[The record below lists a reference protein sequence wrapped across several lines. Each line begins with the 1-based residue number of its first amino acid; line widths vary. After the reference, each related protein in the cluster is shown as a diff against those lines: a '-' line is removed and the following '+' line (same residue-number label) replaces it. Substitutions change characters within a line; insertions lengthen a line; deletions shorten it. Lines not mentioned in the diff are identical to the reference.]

1 MSRFLW
7 SHWSASWP
15 VLVIYAAVAGAHLA
29 GLRRLLSGGDLADP
43 PAGRRA
49 TIREAAVFQGGLLL
63 ALLVIVSP
71 LGYWS
76 GIYLWVRALDDLTLA
91 FMAPGLIVLG
101 APWPALARCLGRP
114 APGAADAPGPRPW
127 WLRWPVATVVAFNVI
142 WLGGH
147 LTLAFDRVP
156 VSRAA
161 AAAEYVL
168 YLGGGIL
175 FWLQLIGSRPWSPAI
190 PPLRRAALLAGTV
203 AADTVLGMVLTF
215 GSSVVYPGYA
225 NQWHHVMTVLD
236 DQQLS
241 GAILWMGILPA
252 VIPATVAVLNQWLND
267 EDSAA
272 LSAGFDRLLAQPDRG
287 GRHPAWPSRPR
298 FR

>member
-1 MSRFLW
+1 MRFVLG
-7 SHWSASWP
+7 HWSANWLI
-15 VLVIYAAVAGAHLA
+15 LVIYVAVACAHLV
-29 GLRRLLSGGDLADP
+29 GLRRLLSDGDPADAL
-43 PAGRRA
+43 AGRRA
-49 TIREAAVFQGGLLL
+49 AIREAAVFQAGLLL
-63 ALLVIVSP
+63 ALLVVVSP

-76 GIYLWVRALDDLTLA
+76 GIYMWVRALDDLTLA
-91 FMAPGLIVLG
+91 FVVPGLIVLG
-101 APWPALARCLGRP
+101 APWSALARCLGRP
-114 APGAADAPGPRPW
+114 APGASDAPGPRPW

-147 LTLAFDRVP
+147 LTVAFDRVP

-161 AAAEYVL
+161 AVAEYVL

-175 FWLQLIGSRPWSPAI
+175 FWLQLIGSRPWSPTAS
-190 PPLRRAALLAGTV
+190 PLRRAALLAGTA

-241 GAILWMGILPA
+241 GAILWMGILPPVVA
-252 VIPATVAVLNQWLND
+252 AAVAVLNQWLND

-272 LSAGFDRLLAQPDRG
+272 LSAGIDRLLAQPDRG
-287 GRHPAWPSRPR
+287 GRRPAWPSRPR

>member
-7 SHWSASWP
+7 SHWSANWP
-15 VLVIYAAVAGAHLA
+15 ALIIYAVVVGAHLA
-29 GLRRLLSGGDLADP
+29 GLRRLLSSGTP
-43 PAGRRA
+43 VGRRA
-49 TIREAAVFQGGLLL
+49 TIREAAVFQSGLLL

-76 GIYLWVRALDDLTLA
+76 GIYIWVRALDDLTLA
-91 FMAPGLIVLG
+91 FVAPGLIVLG
-101 APWPALARCLGRP
+101 APWSALARSLGRP
-114 APGAADAPGPRPW
+114 APGASDASGPRPW
-127 WLRWPVATVVAFNVI
+127 WLRWPVITVVAFNVI

-147 LTLAFDRVP
+147 LTVAFDRVP

-190 PPLRRAALLAGTV
+190 SPLRRAALLTGTV

-215 GSSVVYPGYA
+215 GASVVYPGYT
-225 NQWHHVMTVLD
+225 NQWHQVMTVLD

-252 VIPATVAVLNQWLND
+252 VIVAAVAMLNQWLND

-272 LSAGFDRLLAQPDRG
+272 LSTGLDRLLAQPDQG
-287 GRHPAWPSRPR
+287 GRPPAWPSRPR

>member
-7 SHWSASWP
+7 SHWSANWP
-15 VLVIYAAVAGAHLA
+15 VLVLYAAVACAHLV
-29 GLRRLLSGGDLADP
+29 GLRRLLSGGDQ
-43 PAGRRA
+43 AGRRA
-49 TIREAAVFQGGLLL
+49 MIREAAVFQGGLLL
-63 ALLVIVSP
+63 ALLIVVSP

-76 GIYLWVRALDDLTLA
+76 GIYMWVRALADITLA
-91 FMAPGLIVLG
+91 FVASGLIVLG
-101 APWPALARCLGRP
+101 APWSALARCLGRP
-114 APGAADAPGPRPW
+114 APGASDAAGPRPW

-147 LTLAFDRVP
+147 LTVAFDRVP

-161 AAAEYVL
+161 AVAEYVL

-175 FWLQLIGSRPWSPAI
+175 FWLQLIGSRPWSPAAS
-190 PPLRRAALLAGTV
+190 PLRRAALLAGTV

-252 VIPATVAVLNQWLND
+252 AVAGAVAVLNQWLND

-272 LSAGFDRLLAQPDRG
+272 LSAGMDRLLAQPDRA

>member
-15 VLVIYAAVAGAHLA
+15 VLVLYAAVAGAHLT
-29 GLRRLLSGGDLADP
+29 GLLRLLSDGP

-49 TIREAAVFQGGLLL
+49 VIREAAVFQGGLLL
-63 ALLVIVSP
+63 AALAIVSP

-91 FMAPGLIVLG
+91 FVAPGLIVLG

-114 APGAADAPGPRPW
+114 APGAGDAAGPRPW

-147 LTLAFDRVP
+147 LTVAFDRVP
-156 VSRAA
+156 ASRAA
-161 AAAEYVL
+161 AAAEYLL

-175 FWLQLIGSRPWSPAI
+175 FWLQLIGSRPWSPAAS
-190 PPLRRAALLAGTV
+190 PLRRAALLTGTV

-225 NQWHHVMTVLD
+225 NGWHHVMTVLD

-241 GAILWMGILPA
+241 GAILWMGILPPVVA
-252 VIPATVAVLNQWLND
+252 AGVAVLMRWLND

-272 LSAGFDRLLAQPDRG
+272 LSTGIDRLLDQPDQGR
-287 GRHPAWPSRPR
+287 RHPAWPSRPR

>member
-1 MSRFLW
+1 MIWVL
-7 SHWSASWP
+7 SHWSANWP
-15 VLVIYAAVAGAHLA
+15 VLVAYAAVAGAHLT
-29 GLRRLLSGGDLADP
+29 GLRRLLSGGP
-43 PAGRRA
+43 PDGRRA
-49 TIREAAVFQGGLLL
+49 TVREASVFQGGLLL
-63 ALLVIVSP
+63 AALAIVSP

-76 GIYLWVRALDDLTLA
+76 GIYIWVRALDDLTLA
-91 FMAPGLIVLG
+91 FVAPGLIVLG
-101 APWPALARCLGRP
+101 APWSALARCLGRP
-114 APGAADAPGPRPW
+114 APASDAAGPRPW
-127 WLRWPVATVVAFNVI
+127 WLRWPAATVVAFNVI

-147 LTLAFDRVP
+147 LTVPFDRVP
-156 VSRAA
+156 PSRAA

-175 FWLQLIGSRPWSPAI
+175 FWLQLIGSRPWSPAAS
-190 PPLRRAALLAGTV
+190 PLRRAALLTGTV

-241 GAILWMGILPA
+241 GAILWMGILPSVVA
-252 VIPATVAVLNQWLND
+252 AAVAVLMRWLND

-272 LSAGFDRLLAQPDRG
+272 LSTGIDRLLDEPDRG

>member
-15 VLVIYAAVAGAHLA
+15 VLVLYAAVAGAHLF
-29 GLRRLLSGGDLADP
+29 GLRRLLSGGD

-63 ALLVIVSP
+63 ALLAIVSP

-76 GIYLWVRALDDLTLA
+76 GIYLWVRALGDLTLA
-91 FMAPGLIVLG
+91 FVAPGLIVLG
-101 APWPALARCLGRP
+101 APWPALARGLSRP
-114 APGAADAPGPRPW
+114 APRASDAPGPRPW

-142 WLGGH
+142 WLVGH
-147 LTLAFDRVP
+147 LTVAFDRVP

-175 FWLQLIGSRPWSPAI
+175 FWLQLIGSRPWSPVA

-215 GSSVVYPGYA
+215 GASVVYPGYA

-241 GAILWMGILPA
+241 GAILWMGILPPVIAAA
-252 VIPATVAVLNQWLND
+252 VAALNRWLND

-272 LSAGFDRLLAQPDRG
+272 LSAGLDRLLAQRDPPPRG
-287 GRHPAWPSRPR
+287 SAWPSRPR